1 MQYRHA
7 PAANHADLDAVLVSA
22 PGRPS
27 LPVRLTLELFGRARA
42 QLGDPGPVEVWD
54 PCCGSGV
61 LLSTLGLLRGGQVGG
76 AGIAERVRHSGTV
89 VQLVRGAVGRCVH
102 DDSRIRAR
110 STSNSHPGASGSKPC
125 SSSQRA
131 AVRLRSDHQAR
142 IAPRSTSVP

>member
-76 AGIAERVRHSGTV
+76 LLGSDADPEPLRLAGRNLA
-89 VQLVRGAVGRCVH
+89 LLA
-102 DDSRIRAR
+102 
-110 STSNSHPGASGSKPC
+110 PGGPEA
-125 SSSQRA
+125 RA
-131 AVRLRSDHQAR
+131 AELDELADRHGKPGYRATAAAAR
-142 IAPRSTSVP
+142 